1 LDEKKMK
8 VDLVMKINTYSGN
21 VVQMFDRV
29 GGASADKHGGAGSNA
44 YEQNKK
50 KKDDEK
56 GEFEATVENIQKAI
70 DDFSTNES
78 NSTRGITASQ
88 EGNGP
93 GLKVILKD
101 SSGGI
106 LRSVSGEEFLK
117 LREATKTGA
126 KSGRILDQ
134 KV

>member
-1 LDEKKMK
+1 
-8 VDLVMKINTYSGN
+8 
-21 VVQMFDRV
+21 MFGR
-29 GGASADKHGGAGSNA
+29 KSNA

>member
-1 LDEKKMK
+1 
-8 VDLVMKINTYSGN
+8 MKISTNPGN
-21 VVQMFDRV
+21 AIEMFERV
-29 GGASADKHGGAGSNA
+29 GSGKNTDKNGGGGSNA

-50 KKDDEK
+50 DKEDHQ
-56 GEFEATVENIQKAI
+56 EFEATAENIQKAI
-70 DDFSTNES
+70 NDFSTNET
-78 NSTRGITASQ
+78 NLTHGISAAS

-101 SSGGI
+101 SSGGV

-117 LREATKTGA
+117 LRSALQAGS

>member
-1 LDEKKMK
+1 
-8 VDLVMKINTYSGN
+8 
-21 VVQMFDRV
+21 MFDRV
-29 GGASADKHGGAGSNA
+29 NGKSPDKQNGGGGGNA

-50 KKDDEK
+50 DQEKKQ
-56 GEFEATVENIQKAI
+56 EFEATIENVQKAI
-70 DDFSTNES
+70 DEFTANQTNQDH
-78 NSTRGITASQ
+78 GISATQ

-93 GLKVILKD
+93 GLRVTLKD
-101 SSGGI
+101 ASGGV

-117 LREATKTGA
+117 LREAISSGS